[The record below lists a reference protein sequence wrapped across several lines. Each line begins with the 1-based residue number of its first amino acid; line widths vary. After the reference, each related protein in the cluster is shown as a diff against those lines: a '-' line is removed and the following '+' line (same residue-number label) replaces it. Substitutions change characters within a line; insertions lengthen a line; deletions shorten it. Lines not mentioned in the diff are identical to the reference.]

1 MLAVVDKDGVHVI
14 DIVDKKILFTIDCPG
29 IASLEWSPRETY
41 LIGCEK
47 NIQNPNKNILYVW
60 DTSKGTMIRK
70 FDW

>member
-14 DIVDKKILFTIDCPG
+14 DVIDKKIMFAIECPG
-29 IASLEWSPRETY
+29 IASLEWSRRGTY
-41 LIGCEK
+41 LICCEK

-60 DTSKGTMIRK
+60 ETSKGELVQK